1 MRKHTK
7 YTMILSIF
15 ICALGCDL
23 PLQDNFNFKPEL
35 TISDP
40 FSEGTAWDFFT
51 GPEAQRTGDEGNLL
65 GDSYNYLVA
74 AIRKAEFV
82 DLYNQTDNPNRT
94 YLMLNNNAFTGGG
107 DVIDIITGSDEI
119 ADGETPE
126 DVMERVDTPEKLERL
141 RTVLRYHI
149 VDAYVDQIPTLRET
163 FTQYI
168 FQTLVPGEDGLIAF
182 LRDDRYRT
190 DINDNRQAPLPFP
203 ATATSQRERIRNSN
217 YIFSNGIGHSL
228 NDPVRNRPY

>member
-1 MRKHTK
+1 MKKQFK
-7 YTMILSIF
+7 YLLVLITM
-15 ICALGCDL
+15 ALTFSCDL
-23 PLQDNFNFKPEL
+23 PLQDTYDFNPEL
-35 TISDP
+35 TIVDP
-40 FSEGTAWDFFT
+40 YANGTAWDFFNS
-51 GPEAQRTGDEGNLL
+51 PNALRTNNDGRLS

-74 AIRKAEFV
+74 AINKAGFV

-107 DVIDIITGSDEI
+107 DVIQIVTGSSSVG
-119 ADGETPE
+119 ADETPE
-126 DVMERVDTPEKLERL
+126 DVMERVDTPEKLETL

-168 FQTLVPGEDGLIAF
+168 FQTLIPGPDGLIAF

-190 DINDNRQAPLPFP
+190 DINDDRQAPLPFP
-203 ATATSQRERIRNSN
+203 SSATSQRERIRNSN
-217 YIFSNGIGHSL
+217 YIFNNGIGHSL
-228 NDPVRNRPY
+228 NDPVRNKPY